1 MSEEKTIQ
9 LKVDEAVNK
18 EEEEEVEQEEVEVEG
33 NEEEE
38 QKNENQEQNE
48 GNENQGQNGGQ
59 NKIELKQED
68 DDEEEAADVEE
79 NNNNN
84 NRIVLQDAKKNK
96 DEYYLSN
103 EIKVNVEWF
112 IDDNENVD
120 ILFCTNTQQK
130 LVLHWGVSN
139 ANSQGKWSHIDSLCY
154 PPLSKDFDDFAIQT
168 DFSYLEGDNT
178 QQKIRIKFPKDDV
191 SSLNFV
197 FLERDSN
204 RWHNNG
210 NKDYHINLN

>member
-1 MSEEKTIQ
+1 M
-9 LKVDEAVNK
+9 
-18 EEEEEVEQEEVEVEG
+18 
-33 NEEEE
+33 
-38 QKNENQEQNE
+38 
-48 GNENQGQNGGQ
+48 
-59 NKIELKQED
+59 
-68 DDEEEAADVEE
+68 
-79 NNNNN
+79 
-84 NRIVLQDAKKNK
+84 
-96 DEYYLSN
+96 
-103 EIKVNVEWF
+103 EWV

-139 ANSQGKWSHIDSLCY
+139 ANSQGKWSHIDSDNY

-204 RWHNNG
+204 TWYNNG

>member
-9 LKVDEAVNK
+9 LKVDDKKE
-18 EEEEEVEQEEVEVEG
+18 EEEEEVEQEEAEG

-38 QKNENQEQNE
+38 RKNENQEPNE

-59 NKIELKQED
+59 NKIELRHED
-68 DDEEEAADVEE
+68 DDEEEAVDVEE
-79 NNNNN
+79 NDN
-84 NRIVLQDAKKNK
+84 NRIVLPDAKKNK
-96 DEYYLSN
+96 AEYYLSN
-103 EIKVNVEWF
+103 EIKVNVEWV

-120 ILFCTNTQQK
+120 ILFCTNTQKK

-139 ANSQGKWSHIDSLCY
+139 ANSQGKWSHIDSLY

-210 NKDYHINLN
+210 NNDYHINLN

>member
-1 MSEEKTIQ
+1 MSEEKTIP
-9 LKVDEAVNK
+9 LKVDDKKE
-18 EEEEEVEQEEVEVEG
+18 EEEEEVEQEEAEG

-38 QKNENQEQNE
+38 RKNENQEPNEGNENQEQNK
-48 GNENQGQNGGQ
+48 NQ
-59 NKIELKQED
+59 NKMVLKQED
-68 DDEEEAADVEE
+68 DDEEEAVDVEE
-79 NNNNN
+79 NDN
-84 NRIVLQDAKKNK
+84 NRIVLPDAKKNK
-96 DEYYLSN
+96 AEYYLSN
-103 EIKVNVEWF
+103 EIKVNVEWV

-120 ILFCTNTQQK
+120 ILFCTNTQKK

-139 ANSQGKWSHIDSLCY
+139 ANSQGKWSHIDSLY

-204 RWHNNG
+204 RWYNNG

>member
-9 LKVDEAVNK
+9 LKVDEEAVNK
-18 EEEEEVEQEEVEVEG
+18 EEEEEVEQEEAEG

-38 QKNENQEQNE
+38 RKNENQEPNEGNENQEQNK
-48 GNENQGQNGGQ
+48 NQ
-59 NKIELKQED
+59 NKI
-68 DDEEEAADVEE
+68 DDEEEAADYEE
-79 NNNNN
+79 NNNN

-139 ANSQGKWSHIDSLCY
+139 ANSQGKWSHIDSECY
-154 PPLSKDFDDFAIQT
+154 PPSSKDFDDFAIQT

-204 RWHNNG
+204 RWYNNG

>member
-1 MSEEKTIQ
+1 MSEEKKIQ
-9 LKVDEAVNK
+9 LKVDEEAVNK
-18 EEEEEVEQEEVEVEG
+18 EEEEEVEQEEAEG

-38 QKNENQEQNE
+38 RKNENQEPNEGNENQEQNK
-48 GNENQGQNGGQ
+48 NQ
-59 NKIELKQED
+59 NKI
-68 DDEEEAADVEE
+68 DDEEEAADYEE
-79 NNNNN
+79 NNNN
-84 NRIVLQDAKKNK
+84 NRIVLPDAKKNK

-139 ANSQGKWSHIDSLCY
+139 ANSQGKWSHIDSDNY

-204 RWHNNG
+204 RWYNNG
-210 NKDYHINLN
+210 NNDYHINLN

>member
-1 MSEEKTIQ
+1 MSEEKRIQ
-9 LKVDEAVNK
+9 MAVNK
-18 EEEEEVEQEEVEVEG
+18 EEEEEVEQEEAEG

-38 QKNENQEQNE
+38 RKNENQEPNE

-59 NKIELKQED
+59 NKIELRQVD
-68 DDEEEAADVEE
+68 DDEEEAVDVEE
-79 NNNNN
+79 NDN
-84 NRIVLQDAKKNK
+84 NRIVLPDDKKNK
-96 DEYYLSN
+96 AEYYLSN
-103 EIKVNVEWF
+103 EIKVNVEWV

-120 ILFCTNTQQK
+120 ILFCTNTQKK

-139 ANSQGKWSHIDSLCY
+139 ANSQGKWSHIDSDNY

-204 RWHNNG
+204 RWYNNG

>member
-1 MSEEKTIQ
+1 MSEEKKIE
-9 LKVDEAVNK
+9 LKVDEEAVK
-18 EEEEEVEQEEVEVEG
+18 KEEEEEEVEQEEAEG

-38 QKNENQEQNE
+38 QKNKNQGQNE

-59 NKIELKQED
+59 NKIELRHED
-68 DDEEEAADVEE
+68 DDEEEAVDVEE
-79 NNNNN
+79 NDN
-84 NRIVLQDAKKNK
+84 NRIVLPDDKKNK
-96 DEYYLSN
+96 AEYYLSN

-139 ANSQGKWSHIDSLCY
+139 ANSQGKWSHIDSFCY
-154 PPLSKDFDDFAIQT
+154 PPSSKDFDDFAIQT
-168 DFSYLEGDNT
+168 DFSYLQGDNT
-178 QQKIRIKFPKDDV
+178 QQKIHIKFPKDDV

>member
-9 LKVDEAVNK
+9 FKVDEEAVNK
-18 EEEEEVEQEEVEVEG
+18 EEEEEVEQEEAEG

-48 GNENQGQNGGQ
+48 GNENQEQNENQ

-79 NNNNN
+79 NNN

-154 PPLSKDFDDFAIQT
+154 PPSSKNFDDFAIQT

-204 RWHNNG
+204 RWFNNG
-210 NKDYHINLN
+210 NQDYHINLN

>member
-9 LKVDEAVNK
+9 LKVDEEAVNK
-18 EEEEEVEQEEVEVEG
+18 EEEEEVEQEEAEG

-38 QKNENQEQNE
+38 RKNENQEPNE

-59 NKIELKQED
+59 NKIELRQED
-68 DDEEEAADVEE
+68 DDEEEAVDVEE
-79 NNNNN
+79 NDN
-84 NRIVLQDAKKNK
+84 NRIVLPDDKKNK
-96 DEYYLSN
+96 AEYYLSN

-139 ANSQGKWSHIDSLCY
+139 ANSQGKWSHIDSLY

-204 RWHNNG
+204 RWYNNG

>member
-9 LKVDEAVNK
+9 LKVDDKKE
-18 EEEEEVEQEEVEVEG
+18 EEEEEVEQEEAEG

-38 QKNENQEQNE
+38 RKNENRGPNGGDGNRGRNE
-48 GNENQGQNGGQ
+48 GQ

-68 DDEEEAADVEE
+68 VDEEEAVDVEE
-79 NNNNN
+79 NDN
-84 NRIVLQDAKKNK
+84 NRIVLPDAKKNK
-96 DEYYLSN
+96 AEYYLSN

-120 ILFCTNTQQK
+120 ILFCTNTQKK

-139 ANSQGKWSHIDSLCY
+139 ANSQGKWSHIDSECY
-154 PPLSKDFDDFAIQT
+154 PPSSKDFDDFAIQT

-204 RWHNNG
+204 RWYNNG

>member
-9 LKVDEAVNK
+9 LKVDEEAVNK
-18 EEEEEVEQEEVEVEG
+18 EEEEEVEQEEAEG

-38 QKNENQEQNE
+38 RKNENQEPNEGNENQEQNK
-48 GNENQGQNGGQ
+48 NQ
-59 NKIELKQED
+59 NKMVLKQED
-68 DDEEEAADVEE
+68 DDEEEAVDVEG
-79 NNNNN
+79 NNN

-139 ANSQGKWSHIDSLCY
+139 ANSQGKWSHIDSDNY
-154 PPLSKDFDDFAIQT
+154 PPSSKDFDDFAIQT

>member
-1 MSEEKTIQ
+1 MSEKQEENTIQ
-9 LKVDEAVNK
+9 LKVEEEEAKN
-18 EEEEEVEQEEVEVEG
+18 EEEEEEIEQ
-33 NEEEE
+33 EEE
-38 QKNENQEQNE
+38 QKDRNED
-48 GNENQGQNGGQ
+48 Q
-59 NKIELKQED
+59 NKIELKKE
-68 DDEEEAADVEE
+68 DDEEENAEVQE
-79 NNNNN
+79 NND
-84 NRIVLQDAKKNK
+84 NRIVLQEEENQQEVKKTK
-96 DEYYLSN
+96 DEYFLSP
-103 EIKVNVEWF
+103 ELKVNVEWF

-120 ILFCTNTQQK
+120 ILFSTDSKQK

-139 ANSQGKWSHIDSLCY
+139 ANSQGKWSHIDSLNY
-154 PPLSKDFDDFAIQT
+154 PPSSRDFDDFAIQT

>member
-9 LKVDEAVNK
+9 LKVDEEAVK
-18 EEEEEVEQEEVEVEG
+18 KEEEEEEVEQEEAEG

-38 QKNENQEQNE
+38 RKNENQEKNE
-48 GNENQGQNGGQ
+48 GNENQGQNV
-59 NKIELKQED
+59 
-68 DDEEEAADVEE
+68 DEEEAVDVEE
-79 NNNNN
+79 NNNN

-96 DEYYLSN
+96 AEYYLSN
-103 EIKVNVEWF
+103 EIKVNVEWV

-139 ANSQGKWSHIDSLCY
+139 ANSQGKWSHIDSFCY
-154 PPLSKDFDDFAIQT
+154 PPSSKDFDDFAIQT

-204 RWHNNG
+204 TWYNNG

>member
-9 LKVDEAVNK
+9 LKVDEEAVNK
-18 EEEEEVEQEEVEVEG
+18 EEEEEVEQEEAEG

-38 QKNENQEQNE
+38 RKNENQEPNE
-48 GNENQGQNGGQ
+48 GNENQGQNQNQ
-59 NKIELKQED
+59 NKIESKQKD
-68 DDEEEAADVEE
+68 DDEEEAVDVEE

-84 NRIVLQDAKKNK
+84 RIVLPDAKKNK

-139 ANSQGKWSHIDSLCY
+139 ANSQGKWSHIDSDNY
-154 PPLSKDFDDFAIQT
+154 PPLSKNFDDFAIQT

>member
-1 MSEEKTIQ
+1 MK
-9 LKVDEAVNK
+9 K
-18 EEEEEVEQEEVEVEG
+18 EEEEEEQEQEEEEG
-33 NEEEE
+33 NEEEDQKDE
-38 QKNENQEQNE
+38 KEENQAEEKNENEGEHEIQLRQE
-48 GNENQGQNGGQ
+48 
-59 NKIELKQED
+59 IE
-68 DDEEEAADVEE
+68 VEE
-79 NNNNN
+79 NNNNK
-84 NRIVLQDAKKNK
+84 IELQEEENEVKKNK

-112 IDDNENVD
+112 IDGNENVD
-120 ILFCTNTQQK
+120 ILFCTNTQKK

-139 ANSQGKWSHIDSLCY
+139 ANSQGKWSHIDSECY
-154 PPLSKDFDDFAIQT
+154 PPSSKDFDDFAIQT
-168 DFSYLEGDNT
+168 DFSYLQGDNT

-204 RWHNNG
+204 TWYNNG

>member
-9 LKVDEAVNK
+9 LKVDDKKE
-18 EEEEEVEQEEVEVEG
+18 EEEEEVEQEEAEG

-38 QKNENQEQNE
+38 RKNENQEPNEGNENQEQNK
-48 GNENQGQNGGQ
+48 NQ
-59 NKIELKQED
+59 NKID
-68 DDEEEAADVEE
+68 DDEEEAADYEE
-79 NNNNN
+79 NNNN
-84 NRIVLQDAKKNK
+84 NRIVLPDAKKNK

-139 ANSQGKWSHIDSLCY
+139 ANSQGKWSHIDSECY
-154 PPLSKDFDDFAIQT
+154 PPSSKDFDDFAIQT

>member
-9 LKVDEAVNK
+9 LKVDEEAVNK
-18 EEEEEVEQEEVEVEG
+18 EEEEEVEQEEAEG

-38 QKNENQEQNE
+38 RKNENQEQNE
-48 GNENQGQNGGQ
+48 GNENQGQNENP
-59 NKIELKQED
+59 NKIASKQD
-68 DDEEEAADVEE
+68 DDEEEAVDVEV
-79 NNNNN
+79 NNN

-96 DEYYLSN
+96 AEYYLSN

-120 ILFCTNTQQK
+120 ILFCTNTQKK

-139 ANSQGKWSHIDSLCY
+139 ANSQGKWSHIDSLY

-204 RWHNNG
+204 TWYNNG

>member
-9 LKVDEAVNK
+9 LKVDDKKE
-18 EEEEEVEQEEVEVEG
+18 EEEEEVEQEEAEG

-38 QKNENQEQNE
+38 RKNENQEPNE

-59 NKIELKQED
+59 NKMVLKQED
-68 DDEEEAADVEE
+68 DDEEEAVDVEG
-79 NNNNN
+79 NNN
-84 NRIVLQDAKKNK
+84 NRIVLPDAKKNK

-120 ILFCTNTQQK
+120 ILFCTNTQKK

-139 ANSQGKWSHIDSLCY
+139 ANSQGKWSHIDSECY
-154 PPLSKDFDDFAIQT
+154 PPSSKDFDDFAIQT

-204 RWHNNG
+204 RWYNNG

>member
-1 MSEEKTIQ
+1 MMSEEKTIQ
-9 LKVDEAVNK
+9 LKVDEEAVNK
-18 EEEEEVEQEEVEVEG
+18 EEEEEVEQEEAEG

-38 QKNENQEQNE
+38 RKNENQEPNE
-48 GNENQGQNGGQ
+48 GNENKEQ
-59 NKIELKQED
+59 NKNQNKMVLKQED
-68 DDEEEAADVEE
+68 DDEEEAVDVEE
-79 NNNNN
+79 NDN
-84 NRIVLQDAKKNK
+84 NRIVLPDAKKNK
-96 DEYYLSN
+96 AEYYLSN

-120 ILFCTNTQQK
+120 ILFCTNTQKK

-154 PPLSKDFDDFAIQT
+154 PPSSKDFDDFAIQT

-210 NKDYHINLN
+210 NNDYHINLN

>member
-9 LKVDEAVNK
+9 LKVDEEAVNK
-18 EEEEEVEQEEVEVEG
+18 EEEEEVEQEEAEG

-38 QKNENQEQNE
+38 RKNENQEPNE

-59 NKIELKQED
+59 NKNELRQED
-68 DDEEEAADVEE
+68 DDEEEAVDVEE
-79 NNNNN
+79 NDN
-84 NRIVLQDAKKNK
+84 NRIVLHAKKNK
-96 DEYYLSN
+96 VEYYLSN

-120 ILFCTNTQQK
+120 ILFCTNTQKK

-139 ANSQGKWSHIDSLCY
+139 ANSQGKWSHIDSLNY
-154 PPLSKDFDDFAIQT
+154 PPSSRDFDDFAIQT

-204 RWHNNG
+204 RWYNNG
-210 NKDYHINLN
+210 KKDYHINLN

>member
-9 LKVDEAVNK
+9 LKVDEEAVNK
-18 EEEEEVEQEEVEVEG
+18 EEEEEVEQEEAEG

-38 QKNENQEQNE
+38 QKNDNQERKDE
-48 GNENQGQNGGQ
+48 NENQGQNANP
-59 NKIELKQED
+59 NKIESKQED
-68 DDEEEAADVEE
+68 DDEEEAVDVEE
-79 NNNNN
+79 NNNN
-84 NRIVLQDAKKNK
+84 RIVLPDAKKNK
-96 DEYYLSN
+96 HEYYLSN

-139 ANSQGKWSHIDSLCY
+139 ANSQGKWSHIDSFCY
-154 PPLSKDFDDFAIQT
+154 PPSSKDFDDFAIQT
-168 DFSYLEGDNT
+168 DFSYLQGDNT
-178 QQKIRIKFPKDDV
+178 QQKIHIKFPKDDV

>member
-9 LKVDEAVNK
+9 LKVDEEAVNK
-18 EEEEEVEQEEVEVEG
+18 EEEEEVEQEEAEG

-59 NKIELKQED
+59 NKIESRQED
-68 DDEEEAADVEE
+68 DDEEEAVDVEE
-79 NNNNN
+79 NDN
-84 NRIVLQDAKKNK
+84 NRIVLPNDKKNK
-96 DEYYLSN
+96 AEYYLSN

-112 IDDNENVD
+112 IDGNENVD
-120 ILFCTNTQQK
+120 ILFCTNTQKK

-139 ANSQGKWSHIDSLCY
+139 ANSQGKWSHIDSECY
-154 PPLSKDFDDFAIQT
+154 PPSSKDFDDFAIQT

-204 RWHNNG
+204 RWFNNG

>member
-1 MSEEKTIQ
+1 MSEEKKIQ
-9 LKVDEAVNK
+9 MAVNK
-18 EEEEEVEQEEVEVEG
+18 EEEEEVEQEEAEG

-38 QKNENQEQNE
+38 RKNENQEQNK
-48 GNENQGQNGGQ
+48 GNENQGQNESQ
-59 NKIELKQED
+59 NKIELRQDD
-68 DDEEEAADVEE
+68 DDEEEAADDEE
-79 NNNNN
+79 NNNN
-84 NRIVLQDAKKNK
+84 NRIVLQDKNK
-96 DEYYLSN
+96 AEYYLSN

-120 ILFCTNTQQK
+120 ILFCTNTQKK

-154 PPLSKDFDDFAIQT
+154 PPSSKDFDDFAIQT
-168 DFSYLEGDNT
+168 EFSYLEGDNT
-178 QQKIRIKFPKDDV
+178 QQKIRIKFPKDDA

-210 NKDYHINLN
+210 NNDYHINLN

>member
-9 LKVDEAVNK
+9 LKVDEEAVNK
-18 EEEEEVEQEEVEVEG
+18 EEEEEVEQEEAEG

-38 QKNENQEQNE
+38 RKNENQEPNE
-48 GNENQGQNGGQ
+48 GNENQVQ
-59 NKIELKQED
+59 NKNQNKMVLKQED
-68 DDEEEAADVEE
+68 DDEEEAVDVEE
-79 NNNNN
+79 NDN
-84 NRIVLQDAKKNK
+84 NRIVLPDTKKNK
-96 DEYYLSN
+96 AEYYLSN
-103 EIKVNVEWF
+103 EIKVNVEWS

-120 ILFCTNTQQK
+120 ILFCTNTQKK

-139 ANSQGKWSHIDSLCY
+139 ANSQGKWSHIDSECY
-154 PPLSKDFDDFAIQT
+154 PPSSKDFDDFAIQT

-204 RWHNNG
+204 RWYNNG
-210 NKDYHINLN
+210 NNDYHINLN

>member
-1 MSEEKTIQ
+1 MQEEMPIQ
-9 LKVDEAVNK
+9 LKVDEEAVKK
-18 EEEEEVEQEEVEVEG
+18 EEEEEEGEQEEAEG
-33 NEEEE
+33 KEEEE
-38 QKNENQEQNE
+38 QKDENQEQNE
-48 GNENQGQNGGQ
+48 GNENQEQDENQ

-79 NNNNN
+79 NNNN
-84 NRIVLQDAKKNK
+84 RIVLPDAKKNK

-139 ANSQGKWSHIDSLCY
+139 ANSQGKWSHIDSDNY

-204 RWHNNG
+204 TWYNNG

>member
-9 LKVDEAVNK
+9 LKVDDKKE
-18 EEEEEVEQEEVEVEG
+18 EEEEEVEQEEAEG

-38 QKNENQEQNE
+38 RKNENQEPNEGNENQEQNK
-48 GNENQGQNGGQ
+48 NQ
-59 NKIELKQED
+59 NKMVLKQED
-68 DDEEEAADVEE
+68 DDEEEAVDVEG
-79 NNNNN
+79 NNN
-84 NRIVLQDAKKNK
+84 NRIVLPDAKKNK

-139 ANSQGKWSHIDSLCY
+139 ANSQGKWSHIDSECY
-154 PPLSKDFDDFAIQT
+154 PPSSKDFDDFAIQT
-168 DFSYLEGDNT
+168 DFSYLQGDNT
-178 QQKIRIKFPKDDV
+178 QQKIHIKFPKDDV

>member
-1 MSEEKTIQ
+1 MQEEMPIQ
-9 LKVDEAVNK
+9 LKVDEEVVK
-18 EEEEEVEQEEVEVEG
+18 KEEEEEEVEQEEAEG

-38 QKNENQEQNE
+38 QKNENQEKNE
-48 GNENQGQNGGQ
+48 GNENQGQN
-59 NKIELKQED
+59 
-68 DDEEEAADVEE
+68 DDEEEAVDVEE
-79 NNNNN
+79 NDN
-84 NRIVLQDAKKNK
+84 NRIVLPDAKKNK
-96 DEYYLSN
+96 AEYYLSN

-139 ANSQGKWSHIDSLCY
+139 ANSQGKWSHIDSECY
-154 PPLSKDFDDFAIQT
+154 PPSSKDFDDFAIQT

-204 RWHNNG
+204 TWYNNG
-210 NKDYHINLN
+210 NNDYHINLN

>member
-1 MSEEKTIQ
+1 MQEEMPIQ
-9 LKVDEAVNK
+9 LKVDEEAVNK
-18 EEEEEVEQEEVEVEG
+18 EEEEEVEQEEAEG

-38 QKNENQEQNE
+38 RKNENQEPNE

-59 NKIELKQED
+59 NKIELRQVD
-68 DDEEEAADVEE
+68 DDEEEAVDVEE
-79 NNNNN
+79 NDN
-84 NRIVLQDAKKNK
+84 NRIVLQNAKKNK
-96 DEYYLSN
+96 AEYYLSN

-112 IDDNENVD
+112 IDGNENVD
-120 ILFCTNTQQK
+120 ILFCTNTQKK

-139 ANSQGKWSHIDSLCY
+139 ANSQGKWSHIDSECY
-154 PPLSKDFDDFAIQT
+154 PPSSKDFDDFAIQT

-204 RWHNNG
+204 TWYNNG

>member
-1 MSEEKTIQ
+1 MSEEKKIE
-9 LKVDEAVNK
+9 LKVDEEAVK
-18 EEEEEVEQEEVEVEG
+18 KEEEEEEVEQEEAEG

-38 QKNENQEQNE
+38 QKNKNQGQNE

-59 NKIELKQED
+59 NKIELRHED
-68 DDEEEAADVEE
+68 DDEEEAVDVEE
-79 NNNNN
+79 NDN
-84 NRIVLQDAKKNK
+84 NRIVLPDDKKNK
-96 DEYYLSN
+96 AEYYLSN

-139 ANSQGKWSHIDSLCY
+139 ANSQGKWSHIDSFCY
-154 PPLSKDFDDFAIQT
+154 PPSSKDFDDFAIQT
-168 DFSYLEGDNT
+168 DFSYLQGDNT
-178 QQKIRIKFPKDDV
+178 QQKIHIKFPKDDV

-210 NKDYHINLN
+210 NNDYHINLN

>member
-9 LKVDEAVNK
+9 LKVDEVAVK
-18 EEEEEVEQEEVEVEG
+18 KEEEEEEVEQEEAEG

-48 GNENQGQNGGQ
+48 GNENQEQNENQ

-79 NNNNN
+79 NNNN

>member
-9 LKVDEAVNK
+9 LKVDDKKE
-18 EEEEEVEQEEVEVEG
+18 EEEEEVEQEEAEG

-38 QKNENQEQNE
+38 RKNENQEPKE

-59 NKIELKQED
+59 NKIGQED
-68 DDEEEAADVEE
+68 DDEEEAVDVEE
-79 NNNNN
+79 NDN
-84 NRIVLQDAKKNK
+84 NRIVLPDAKKNK
-96 DEYYLSN
+96 AEYYLSN

-139 ANSQGKWSHIDSLCY
+139 ANSQGKWSHIDSECY
-154 PPLSKDFDDFAIQT
+154 PPSSKDFDDFAIQT
-168 DFSYLEGDNT
+168 DFSYLQGDNT

-204 RWHNNG
+204 TWYNNG

>member
-9 LKVDEAVNK
+9 LKVDEVAVK
-18 EEEEEVEQEEVEVEG
+18 KEEEEEEVEQEEAEG

-38 QKNENQEQNE
+38 QKDENQEQNE
-48 GNENQGQNGGQ
+48 GNENQEQNENQ

-84 NRIVLQDAKKNK
+84 RIVLPDAKKNK

-139 ANSQGKWSHIDSLCY
+139 ANSQGKWSHIDSLSY

>member
-9 LKVDEAVNK
+9 LKVDDKKE
-18 EEEEEVEQEEVEVEG
+18 EEEEEVEQEEAEG

-38 QKNENQEQNE
+38 RKNENQEPNE
-48 GNENQGQNGGQ
+48 GNENQVQ
-59 NKIELKQED
+59 NKNQNKMVLKQED
-68 DDEEEAADVEE
+68 DDEEEAVDVEG
-79 NNNNN
+79 NNN
-84 NRIVLQDAKKNK
+84 NRIVLPDAKKNK

-139 ANSQGKWSHIDSLCY
+139 ANSQGKWSHIDSFCY

-204 RWHNNG
+204 RWYNNV

>member
-9 LKVDEAVNK
+9 LKVDEEAVNK
-18 EEEEEVEQEEVEVEG
+18 EEEEEVEQEEAEG

-38 QKNENQEQNE
+38 RKNENQEPNE

-59 NKIELKQED
+59 NKIELRQVD
-68 DDEEEAADVEE
+68 DDEEEAVDVEE
-79 NNNNN
+79 NDN
-84 NRIVLQDAKKNK
+84 NRIVLPDAKKNK
-96 DEYYLSN
+96 AEYYLSN

-139 ANSQGKWSHIDSLCY
+139 ANSQGKWSHIDSECY
-154 PPLSKDFDDFAIQT
+154 PPSSKDFDDFAIQT

-204 RWHNNG
+204 RWYNNG

>member
-9 LKVDEAVNK
+9 LKVDEEAVNK
-18 EEEEEVEQEEVEVEG
+18 EEEEEVEQEEAEG

-38 QKNENQEQNE
+38 RKNENQEQNK
-48 GNENQGQNGGQ
+48 GNENQGQNQNQ
-59 NKIELKQED
+59 NKIESKQED
-68 DDEEEAADVEE
+68 DDEEEAVDVEE
-79 NNNNN
+79 NNNN
-84 NRIVLQDAKKNK
+84 RIVLPDAKKNK
-96 DEYYLSN
+96 HEYYLSN

-120 ILFCTNTQQK
+120 ILFCTNTQKK

-204 RWHNNG
+204 RWYNNG

>member
-9 LKVDEAVNK
+9 LKVDDKKE
-18 EEEEEVEQEEVEVEG
+18 EEEEEVEQEEAEG

-38 QKNENQEQNE
+38 RKNKNQGQNE

-59 NKIELKQED
+59 NKIELRQED
-68 DDEEEAADVEE
+68 DDEEEAVDVEE
-79 NNNNN
+79 NDN
-84 NRIVLQDAKKNK
+84 NRIVLPDDKKNK
-96 DEYYLSN
+96 AEYYLSN

-139 ANSQGKWSHIDSLCY
+139 ANSQGKWSHIDSECY
-154 PPLSKDFDDFAIQT
+154 PPSSKDFDDFAIQT

-204 RWHNNG
+204 RWYNNG
-210 NKDYHINLN
+210 NNDYHINLN

>member
-1 MSEEKTIQ
+1 MSEENKIQ
-9 LKVDEAVNK
+9 LKVEEEVVKK
-18 EEEEEVEQEEVEVEG
+18 EEEEEQEQEEEEG
-33 NEEEE
+33 NEEEDQKDE
-38 QKNENQEQNE
+38 KEENQAEEKNENEGEHEIQLRQE
-48 GNENQGQNGGQ
+48 
-59 NKIELKQED
+59 IE
-68 DDEEEAADVEE
+68 VEE
-79 NNNNN
+79 NNNNK
-84 NRIVLQDAKKNK
+84 IELQEEENDAKKNK